1 MGEDEMDQVKMMFS
15 ILSLL
20 VAATFAALYIYIFS
34 LHTEMNGMKVEGT
47 DEIVSAASFPAE
59 YNKVEDFIADFHAY
73 YNRTT
78 GYGMIDRELDIEM
91 QQSYANA
98 AVLYIDSFLEKDVI
112 HDDLKTDLE
121 SIKELSSYQLTRA
134 EVRSLHRYYHD
145 LDKAL
150 NHYDH
155 QDTFGVTE
163 TFGEQ

>member
-47 DEIVSAASFPAE
+47 DEVVSAASFPAE
-59 YNKVEDFIADFHAY
+59 YKRVDEFIADFHAF

-78 GYGMIDRELDIEM
+78 GYGMIDRELDMEVQQAHADAAITYIE
-91 QQSYANA
+91 
-98 AVLYIDSFLEKDVI
+98 VFLKNGVA
-112 HDDLKTDLE
+112 HDDLKRDLE
-121 SIKELSSYQLTRA
+121 SIKDLSSHELTRG

-145 LDKAL
+145 LDKSL

-155 QDTFGVTE
+155 EDTFGVTE
-163 TFGEQ
+163 TFGDQ